1 MENKAYRILI
11 ETDGRTPEA
20 SHQMKSLG
28 KGAMVGL
35 TEQPKRCNT
44 REANLIPGSKFR
56 SESPAIRETE
66 AQQEAKPRIRRRR
79 HGRTWRR
86 QRGTSGRRG
95 DAPRRGETS
104 ESH

>member
-66 AQQEAKPRIRRRR
+66 DQQEAKPRIRRRR
-79 HGRTWRR
+79 HGRTWR